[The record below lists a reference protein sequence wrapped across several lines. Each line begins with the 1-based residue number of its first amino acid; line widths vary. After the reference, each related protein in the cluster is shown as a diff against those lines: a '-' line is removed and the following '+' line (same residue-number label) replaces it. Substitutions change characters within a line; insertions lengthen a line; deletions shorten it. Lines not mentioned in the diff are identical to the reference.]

1 MNQDTNS
8 KYYGEADHVF
18 SGRYDYRESVKN
30 DIKDYIRENEIT
42 WTAEDRDEV
51 EQQLAEDLWTV
62 DSVTGNASGSYT
74 FNAWK
79 AEEYLC
85 HNYDLLAEA
94 IEEFGGNTDILRA
107 GAESCDVTIRCY
119 LLGQCIAAA
128 LDELENE

>member
-1 MNQDTNS
+1 M
-8 KYYGEADHVF
+8 
-18 SGRYDYRESVKN
+18 
-30 DIKDYIRENEIT
+30 
-42 WTAEDRDEV
+42 
-51 EQQLAEDLWTV
+51 

-85 HNYDLLAEA
+85 HNWDLLAEA

-107 GAESCDVTIRCY
+107 GAKSCDVTIRCY